1 MKKILALS
9 ICLFIIGCGVQS
21 GYISVPMG
29 NGTYS
34 ISKKANNGYVSIG
47 TLREAVLIDANEFAK
62 TKGKIMEVITF
73 NETAMSLGQVPRIEL
88 IFRLVNET
96 EEVADNSQE
105 SLNINSSKNGNV
117 GSTQI
122 SVKKSNDDVVYDKLL
137 KLGDLLKK
145 GIITQEEFDVQKKKI
160 LESK

>member
-1 MKKILALS
+1 MFQAL
-9 ICLFIIGCGVQS
+9 L
-21 GYISVPMG
+21 P
-29 NGTYS
+29 
-34 ISKKANNGYVSIG
+34 
-47 TLREAVLIDANEFAK
+47 D
-62 TKGKIMEVITF
+62 
-73 NETAMSLGQVPRIEL
+73 IEL
-88 IFRLVNET
+88 IFRLVNDT

-122 SVKKSNDDVVYDKLL
+122 SMKKSTDDLIYEKLI

-145 GIITQEEFDVQKKKI
+145 GIITQNEFDVQKKKI